1 MMRSSY
7 QIKYFKNFVLRTPS
21 FPIEFYI
28 GLLENFSLDKLI
40 QCYKNPFVKE
50 ALFIASPEFKATL
63 DKWVDQPDQFSKEKS
78 EALEL
83 TLLKYIARIASRC
96 TPFGLF
102 SGCSVGELGSES
114 TITLFPNN
122 QFQRVT
128 QFDMHYWVALLQS
141 LVARKEVRS
150 YLNYYPNSSLYVVG
164 DFYRYVEYQY
174 VKSKREHSISA
185 LRKTELLDRIIAH
198 SQKGITISQMVDLLI
213 DDDSEIEEATNYIHE
228 LIDFQF
234 LVSSFEATVTGSDE
248 WNRTLNFLQ
257 LVPELEKEK
266 HLVSQLKTYFEQLD
280 EVVVPNLLLYKGI
293 KKVLDKLT
301 IDYEEK
307 YLFQTDLSIS
317 SSINKLDQNLE
328 KKVSQALWFLNGIR
342 SYSPFYN
349 FQNFTQAFKKRYEE
363 REVSLMTALDTEI
376 GIGYLQNVKMNDSHN
391 LLDAF
396 YFDNATNTNE
406 STENWSL
413 LELILEKK
421 LQEAYEKQL
430 SSINLSEKDFA
441 DFESNYDM
449 APATFSVMVEV
460 LKENDSETIVI
471 ESTGNISAAKLLGR
485 FCNGSETIHK
495 LTKEIVAKESDYYK
509 DKICAEIVHLPQ
521 ARTGNILRRPVLRD
535 YEIPYLC
542 NSVVDK
548 EFQIDISDLMV
559 SVKNDRVFL
568 RSKKHNKEVV
578 AFLSNAH
585 NYSVNALPVYH
596 FLADLQAQGLKP
608 IYGFHWGALENH
620 YTYFPRVLYKD
631 VIISKAKWRVK
642 KSEIELFYTIDSK
655 KMLTTFSEWKS
666 SRKLPQYVNWVKS
679 DNTLLLDLEKEI
691 GVKLFLDSVKNLEV
705 IELEEF
711 LFTDEGVVKDAN
723 GSRYTNQVILSFYKE
738 KMN

>member
-1 MMRSSY
+1 MKSIYRLQSFS
-7 QIKYFKNFVLRTPS
+7 KHVLRTPS
-21 FPIEFYI
+21 FPIQFYLDLI
-28 GLLENFSLDKLI
+28 ENFSLDKLI
-40 QCYKNPFVKE
+40 ECYQNPFVKE
-50 ALFIASPEFKATL
+50 ALFIASPELMATL

-83 TLLKYIARIASRC
+83 TLLKYFARMASRC

-114 TITLFPNN
+114 TIILFPNS

-141 LVARKEVRS
+141 FVARKEVRH

-164 DFYRYVEYQY
+164 DFYRYVEYKY

-198 SQKGITISQMVDLLI
+198 SQKGITICQMVDLLI
-213 DDDSEIEEATNYIHE
+213 DDDSEIEEATHYIHE

-248 WNRTLNFLQ
+248 WNRMLNFLQ
-257 LVPELEKEK
+257 SVPELEKDK
-266 HLVSQLKTYFEQLD
+266 YLVAQLKTYFAQLD
-280 EVVVPNLLLYKGI
+280 EVVVPNEKLYKEI
-293 KKVLDKLT
+293 KEVLDKLS
-301 IDYEEK
+301 IDYDEK
-307 YLFQTDLSIS
+307 YLFQTDLSTLS
-317 SSINKLDQNLE
+317 GINKLDQNIE

-349 FQNFTQAFKKRYEE
+349 FQNFTHAFKKRYEE
-363 REVSLMTALDTEI
+363 REVSLTTALDTEI
-376 GIGYLQNVKMNDSHN
+376 GISYLQNVKMNDSHN
-391 LLDAF
+391 LLEAF
-396 YFDNATNTNE
+396 SFGNTVSTQE
-406 STENWSL
+406 TTENWST
-413 LELILEKK
+413 LELILETK
-421 LQEAYEKQL
+421 LQEAYSKQL
-430 SSINLSEKDFA
+430 ISINLSEKDFV
-441 DFESNYDM
+441 DFESNIDG
-449 APATFSVMVEV
+449 APATFSVMIEV
-460 LKENDSETIVI
+460 LKKNDSETIVI

-485 FCNGSETIHK
+485 FCNGNEAIHA
-495 LTKEIVAKESDYYK
+495 LTMEIVAKEIDYYK

-542 NSVVDK
+542 NSVLDK

-559 SVKNDRVFL
+559 SVKNDRVVL

-578 AFLSNAH
+578 PFLSNAH
-585 NYSVNALPVYH
+585 NYSVNALPIYH

-620 YTYFPRVLYKD
+620 YAYFPRVLYKD

-642 KSEIELFYTIDSK
+642 KSEVELFYTIDSK
-655 KMLTTFSEWKS
+655 KMLTAFSEWKC
-666 SRKLPQYVNWVKS
+666 SRNLPQYVNWARF

-711 LFTDEGVVKDAN
+711 LFTDDGVVKDTEGN
-723 GSRYTNQVILSFYKE
+723 RYTNQVILSFYKE